1 MPEDSSQRQI
11 VSNAKAQQMVDLII
25 KNEEEYELALKR
37 IEKLMDAEAGTPEG
51 DELVRLTDMV
61 EAYEDEHYP
70 IDPPDPVAL
79 AEFRK
84 EQNQK
89 K

>member
-1 MPEDSSQRQI
+1 
-11 VSNAKAQQMVDLII
+11 
-25 KNEEEYELALKR
+25 
-37 IEKLMDAEAGTPEG
+37 MDAEAGTPEE
-51 DELVRLTDMV
+51 DELVRLTDIV

-84 EQNQK
+84 EQSLEE
-89 K
+89 

>member
-1 MPEDSSQRQI
+1 MA
-11 VSNAKAQQMVDLII
+11 NLII
-25 KNEEEYELALKR
+25 KTEEEYEIVLKR

-51 DELVRLTDMV
+51 DELVRLADIV

-79 AEFRK
+79 AEFRR
-84 EQNQK
+84 EQSLEK
-89 K
+89 